1 MPFSIRGFVLPDQP
15 LLTVHD
21 LSVAFRTEAGLL
33 TVVDRVSFSIAERE
47 ILGIVGESGSGKTLT
62 CLSLIGLIADPNA
75 VISGSVR
82 FKGAELIGASPRA
95 LRKVRGSDIAVIFQD
110 PMTALTPVHT
120 IGSQIVEQVRTHT
133 DRSARAARKRAVDL
147 LDAVGIADPALVA
160 DRYPHQLSG
169 GMRQRAVIAMALS
182 CDPSLLIADEPTTAL
197 DVTIQAQ
204 ILELLEKLRADFGSA
219 IALVTHD
226 IGVVSEVADR
236 VMVMYAGRIVE
247 SGPKAEVLLKPEHP
261 YTWGLLR
268 SLPAL
273 RGPKPRR
280 LATIGG
286 APPSLANLPEGCA
299 FRPRCA
305 YSRAPCID
313 RPGLF
318 ARGATQVACYIPP
331 LEAEALRTALFEP
344 GQAIA

>member
-1 MPFSIRGFVLPDQP
+1 MLSWTHGFVLPDQT
-15 LLTVHD
+15 LLVVHD
-21 LSVAFRTEAGLL
+21 LSVAFRTEVGLL
-33 TVVDRVSFSIAERE
+33 TVVDNVSFTITARE
-47 ILGIVGESGSGKTLT
+47 IVGIVGESGSGKTLT
-62 CLSLIGLIADPNA
+62 CLSLIGLIADPNV

-82 FKGAELIGASPRA
+82 FKGAELIGASPRT

-133 DRSARAARKRAVDL
+133 DLSARAAHKRAVNL

-160 DRYPHQLSG
+160 ERYPHQLSG

-204 ILELLEKLRADFGSA
+204 ILELLERLRADFGSA
-219 IALVTHD
+219 IALITHD

-236 VMVMYAGRIVE
+236 VLVMYAGRIVE
-247 SGPKAEVLLKPEHP
+247 AGPKAEVLLQPEHP

-268 SLPAL
+268 SIPAL
-273 RGPKPRR
+273 QGPKPRR

-286 APPSLANLPEGCA
+286 APPSLADLPEGCA

-305 YSRAPCID
+305 YNREACIV

-318 ARGATQVACYIPP
+318 PRGSKQVACYIPAA
-331 LEAEALRTALFEP
+331 EAEALRTTLFEP
-344 GQAIA
+344 RQVPA